1 MKECKH
7 EMGPENLIEHA
18 FGGEYLIEIS
28 KDTIFCTGYKKYKSY
43 CKFCN
48 ISKIRIDFTED
59 TK

>member
-18 FGGEYLIEIS
+18 FGGEYLIES
-28 KDTIFCTGYKKYKSY
+28 KDTFSCTGYKKYKSY
-43 CKFCN
+43 CKLCN
-48 ISKIRIDFTED
+48 ISKIRIDLTED